1 MRVVALVSGGIDDQ
15 ILFFPTI
22 DDIKRYYPNAQIDV
36 VTEPRSK
43 VAYRV
48 SKSVSEVIAF
58 DFSDRNSLAD
68 WGNLVGTLRD
78 REYDVAISFGQ
89 SWFIGLIL
97 WLTGIP
103 TRVGFQGKGSGF
115 LTHPVPLNQQQYA
128 PFIYHDLLKGIG
140 INSPCPELTVNVPKA
155 DLEWATNEQKR
166 LGIKDSGYVLIYG
179 TSSQSPSGFISS
191 REIKPLSTTN
201 SPQIRGTDNIYPVE
215 NWVHIIQAFQQKQP
229 EMPIIIVAES
239 NDEVFIRSIKESI
252 PNIKVMLADNI
263 GKLTAVIAG
272 ANLMLCT
279 DSAPIH
285 LSVAVQTYTI
295 VLFGSAE
302 PTTLLPQ
309 SDKFLA
315 IKSPTGNLADIPVT
329 TVLEKVWGG

>member
-1 MRVVALVSGGIDDQ
+1 MRVVALVSGGIGDQ

-43 VAYRV
+43 AAYRV
-48 SKSVSEVIAF
+48 SKSVSEVITF

-68 WGNLVGTLRD
+68 WGNLVGTMRD
-78 REYDVAISFGQ
+78 REYDVAITFGQ
-89 SWFIGLIL
+89 SWLIGLIL

-103 TRVGFQGKGSGF
+103 TRIGFQGKGSGF
-115 LTHPVPLNQQQYA
+115 LTHPIPLNKQQYA
-128 PFIYHDLLKGIG
+128 ACMYHDLLKGMG
-140 INSPCPELTVNVPKA
+140 INSLCPELTVNVPKS
-155 DLEWATNEQKR
+155 DIEWATNEQKR
-166 LGIKDSGYVLIYG
+166 LGIKDSGYVLIYV
-179 TSSQSPSGFISS
+179 TSQQSA
-191 REIKPLSTTN
+191 
-201 SPQIRGTDNIYPVE
+201 QIRGTNNIYPIE
-215 NWVHIIQAFQQKQP
+215 NWVHIIQDFQHKQP
-229 EMPIIIVAES
+229 EMPIVVVAEP

-252 PNIKVMLADNI
+252 PNIKVMLAENI
-263 GKLTAVIAG
+263 GKLTSMIAG
-272 ANLMLCT
+272 ANLMLST
-279 DSAPIH
+279 ENAPIH

-295 VLFGSAE
+295 VLFGSTE

-315 IKSPTGNLADIPVT
+315 IKSPTGRLADIPAT